1 MRNLL
6 TGEEKCFDCSPY
18 AEQPDDEHRPDC
30 RGPYGKY
37 LLYET
42 SYVSKEGYFLPHYR
56 VLNLENG
63 EFSEEMNL
71 KDSQGEFPYIV
82 NRSKRSI
89 LCCLRLHI
97 RQYRRCR

>member
-1 MRNLL
+1 MMSIVLNSRLPL
-6 TGEEKCFDCSPY
+6 S
-18 AEQPDDEHRPDC
+18 R
-30 RGPYGKY
+30 KY

-71 KDSQGEFPYIV
+71 KDSQGRMMSIV
-82 NRSKRSI
+82 H
-89 LCCLRLHI
+89 C
-97 RQYRRCR
+97 